1 MYDKNF
7 AEFGPWGSLA
17 LETRLICVETCVTVD
32 QE

>member
-1 MYDKNF
+1 MSDKNF

-17 LETRLICVETCVTVD
+17 LETRLICVAVD